1 MSSIDPNNINIKG
14 LFEVLTKINNI
25 GNKNLIDT
33 IKKNLL
39 VNKDRIQNNPNNV
52 DSLRQKIREQLNKS
66 NSKYL
71 FL

>member
-25 GNKNLIDT
+25 GNKNVLNT

-39 VNKDRIQNNPNNV
+39 VNKDRI
-52 DSLRQKIREQLNKS
+52 
-66 NSKYL
+66 
-71 FL
+71 

>member
-1 MSSIDPNNINIKG
+1 MSSIDSDNINIKG

-25 GNKNLIDT
+25 GNTNLIDT

-66 NSKYL
+66 NSK
-71 FL
+71 

>member
-71 FL
+71 

>member
-1 MSSIDPNNINIKG
+1 MSSIDSDNINIKG

-25 GNKNLIDT
+25 GNTNLIGT

-52 DSLRQKIREQLNKS
+52 DSLRQKIREQLNKN
-66 NSKYL
+66 NSKEL
-71 FL
+71 

>member
-1 MSSIDPNNINIKG
+1 MSSIDSDNINIKG

-25 GNKNLIDT
+25 GNTNLIGT

-52 DSLRQKIREQLNKS
+52 DSLRQKIREQLNKN
-66 NSKYL
+66 NSK
-71 FL
+71 

>member
-1 MSSIDPNNINIKG
+1 MSSTDPNNINIKG

-25 GNKNLIDT
+25 GNTNLIDT

-66 NSKYL
+66 NSK
-71 FL
+71 

>member
-52 DSLRQKIREQLNKS
+52 DSLRQKIREQLN
-66 NSKYL
+66 NNI
-71 FL
+71 

>member
-1 MSSIDPNNINIKG
+1 MSSIDQDNINIKG

-25 GNKNLIDT
+25 GNTNLIDT

-52 DSLRQKIREQLNKS
+52 DSLRQKIREKLDKS
-66 NSKYL
+66 NSK
-71 FL
+71 

>member
-1 MSSIDPNNINIKG
+1 MSSIDQDNINIKG

-25 GNKNLIDT
+25 GNTNLIDT

-52 DSLRQKIREQLNKS
+52 ASLQQKIREKLDKS
-66 NSKYL
+66 NSK
-71 FL
+71 

>member
-1 MSSIDPNNINIKG
+1 MSSIDSDNINIKG

-25 GNKNLIDT
+25 GNTNLIGT

-66 NSKYL
+66 
-71 FL
+71 

>member
-1 MSSIDPNNINIKG
+1 MSSIDSDNINIKG

-25 GNKNLIDT
+25 GNTNLIDT

-52 DSLRQKIREQLNKS
+52 DSLRQKIREQLNKN
-66 NSKYL
+66 NSK
-71 FL
+71 